1 MTMELLSP
9 AGTYESLVAA
19 VQNGA
24 DAVYL
29 GTQALNARS
38 GAGNF
43 SADELCRAAD
53 YAHERGVKVH
63 VTVNTMVREDEMKLL
78 DQVAQQIARAGVDAA
93 IVQDFGVA
101 MKLRERLPSLSLHA
115 STQMA
120 VHNRQGAELCR
131 DMGMDR
137 VVLARE
143 MSYEQMAQCADLGIE
158 TEAFVHGALC
168 VACSG
173 QCLMSSMV
181 GGRSGNRGQ
190 CAQPCRLPWRL
201 DGAVKA
207 GGYLLSTKDL
217 QSLGGLMQ
225 LRDAGVSSLK
235 IEGRLKRHEYVA
247 TVTKVYR
254 EALGLLESYDEYVPD
269 EDALKELRQ
278 IFNRGGFTQ
287 GYGPGAIDKEIMYSL
302 RPNHIG
308 VEVGRVKKGR
318 VILADDVESADVLA
332 LRGRDGTDIPLKN
345 ISGSAGQSVSVQLP
359 REAGD
364 GAIIYR
370 LNSEAQLR
378 AARESVNGEH
388 RKDYIAGRLSARIG
402 QEMMLMVADGER
414 SVIKKGAV
422 VETAKGK
429 PADLARV
436 RTQIEKTGATPY
448 EFLDLFLDVDENAF
462 LPASALNELRREA
475 LSELS
480 ELRIKERRGCEGKLL
495 ADHEIK
501 DCEPKAA
508 ERCLSVQS
516 PDIEML
522 IGAQQW
528 GADRLVYA
536 PENLTEDV
544 LDQAAQRALEAG
556 IRLTVSLP
564 YVMNSDTMD
573 ILNGWMWKYEEL
585 FDGVIVHNVGQMLM
599 EWVGGVQAGEG
610 LNIANRAALR
620 FARQMHCTDYTP
632 SVELNCA
639 QIKALD
645 AQGGARELVVYGRLQ
660 LMLLRH
666 CPIRARSNGA
676 HDACRRCDGV
686 GEAEHMNAHCLIDRR
701 DTRFPLRRQK
711 TSEGCV
717 VKVMN
722 SVPLLLLKR
731 SARLPEAR
739 GWRVILTDESAQD
752 AENIVRLHRMVM
764 DGAEVKESPLWS
776 SIENMPITTGHY
788 FRGAE

>member
-24 DAVYL
+24 NAVYL

-43 SADELCRAAD
+43 SAEELCRAAD
-53 YAHERGVKVH
+53 YAHERGVKIH

-78 DQVAQQIARAGVDAA
+78 DQVAQQIARAGADAA

-173 QCLMSSMV
+173 QCLMSSLV

-201 DGAVKA
+201 EGAVKA

-217 QSLGGLMQ
+217 QSLGGLMA

-235 IEGRLKRHEYVA
+235 IEGRLKRPEYVA

-254 EALGLLESYDEYVPD
+254 EALDLLESYDEYVPD
-269 EDALKELRQ
+269 DDALKELRQ

-287 GYGPGAIDKEIMYSL
+287 GYGPGAVDKEIMYSL

-318 VILADDVESADVLA
+318 VILADDVENADVLA

-345 ISGSAGQSVSVQLP
+345 ISGSAGQNVSVQLP

-364 GAIIYR
+364 GAIVYR

-388 RKDYIAGRLSARIG
+388 RKDYIAGRLSAHVG
-402 QEMMLMVADGER
+402 QELTLMVADGER

-422 VETAKGK
+422 VEAAKGK
-429 PADLARV
+429 PADLMRV
-436 RTQIEKTGATPY
+436 RAQIEKTGATPY
-448 EFLDLFLDVDENAF
+448 EFLDLFVDVDENAF

-475 LSELS
+475 LAELS
-480 ELRIKERRGCEGKLL
+480 DMRIKERRGCDSSLK
-495 ADHEIK
+495 ADQQIK
-501 DCEPKAA
+501 DCEPKA
-508 ERCLSVQS
+508 EENILSVQS
-516 PDIEML
+516 PDMEML
-522 IGAQQW
+522 IRAQRW

-536 PENLTEDV
+536 PENLTEEA
-544 LDQAAQRALEAG
+544 LDQAAQRALAAG
-556 IRLTVSLP
+556 IRLTVALP

-585 FDGVIVHNVGQMLM
+585 FDGVIVQNVGQLLM
-599 EWVGGVQAGEG
+599 EWVGEVQAGEG
-610 LNIANRAALR
+610 LNLANRAALK
-620 FARQMHCTDYTP
+620 FVRQMHCSDYTP

-639 QIKALD
+639 QIKELD
-645 AQGGARELVVYGRLQ
+645 VQGGARELVVYGRLQ

-686 GEAEHMNAHCLIDRR
+686 GEAEHMNAHCLVDRR
-701 DTRFPLRRQK
+701 ETRFPLRRQK
-711 TSEGCV
+711 TPEGCV

-731 SARLPEAR
+731 STKLPDAK
-739 GWRVILTDESAQD
+739 GWRVILTDESVQT
-752 AENIVRLHRMVM
+752 AETIVRLHRMALNGQ
-764 DGAEVKESPLWS
+764 DVKDSPLWCG
-776 SIENMPITTGHY
+776 IENLPTTTGHY

>member
-1 MTMELLSP
+1 MSMELLSP
-9 AGTYESLVAA
+9 AGTHEALVAA

-24 DAVYL
+24 NAVYL
-29 GTQALNARS
+29 GTQSLNARA

-43 SADELCRAAD
+43 DADALLRAAD

-78 DQVAQQIARAGVDAA
+78 DEVAHQIARAGVDAA

-101 MKLRERLPSLSLHA
+101 MKFKERLPSLSLHA

-120 VHNRQGAELCR
+120 VHNRQGAQLCR
-131 DMGMDR
+131 EMGMDR

-173 QCLMSSMV
+173 QCLMSSVV

-235 IEGRLKRHEYVA
+235 IEGRLKRPEYVA

-254 EALGLLESYDEYVPD
+254 EALDLLDSYDEYEPD
-269 EDALKELRQ
+269 EEALRELRQ

-287 GYGPGAIDKEIMYSL
+287 GYGPGAVDKEIMYSL

-308 VEVGRVKKGR
+308 VEIGRVKKGR
-318 VILADDVESADVLA
+318 VILADDVESADALA
-332 LRGRDGTDIPLKN
+332 LRGRDGTDIPLRN
-345 ISGSAGQSVSVQLP
+345 ISGTAGQSVSVQLP
-359 REAGD
+359 KEAGD
-364 GAIIYR
+364 GAIVYR
-370 LNSEAQLR
+370 MSSEAQLR

-402 QEMMLMVADGER
+402 QELTLMVADGER

-422 VETAKGK
+422 VEAAKGK
-429 PADLARV
+429 PADIARV
-436 RTQIEKTGATPY
+436 RAQLEKTGATPY
-448 EFLDLFLDVDENAF
+448 EFLDLFVDVDENAF
-462 LPASALNELRREA
+462 LPASALNELRRDA
-475 LSELS
+475 LAELS
-480 ELRIKERRGCEGKLL
+480 GFRIRERRGCDNRLL
-495 ADHEIK
+495 ADEKIA
-501 DCEPKAA
+501 DIEPAA
-508 ERCLSVQS
+508 DDKVLSVQS
-516 PDIEML
+516 ADIEML
-522 IGAQQW
+522 ISASRW

-536 PENLTEDV
+536 PENLTEEA
-544 LDQAAQRALEAG
+544 LDADAQRAKAAG
-556 IRLTVSLP
+556 IRLSVSLP

-573 ILNGWMWKYEEL
+573 IVNGWMWKHEEL
-585 FDGVIVHNVGQMLM
+585 FDGVIVHNAGQLIM
-599 EWVGGVQAGEG
+599 EWVGDVQAGEG
-610 LNIANRAALR
+610 LNLANRAALK
-620 FARQMHCTDYTP
+620 FVRQMHCGDYTP

-639 QIKALD
+639 QIRELSAR
-645 AQGGARELVVYGRLQ
+645 GGTRELVVYGRLQ

-666 CPIRARSNGA
+666 CPIRARNNGA

-686 GEAEHMNAHCLIDRR
+686 RENEHMNAHCIVDRR

-711 TSEGCV
+711 TGEGCV
-717 VKVMN
+717 IKVMN
-722 SVPLLLLKR
+722 SVPLLLLKK
-731 SARLPEAR
+731 SGKLPEAK
-739 GWRVILTDESAQD
+739 GWRVILTDESANT
-752 AENIVRLHRMVM
+752 AEAVVRLHRMAL
-764 DGAEVKESPLWS
+764 DGRDVRESELWRE
-776 SIENMPITTGHY
+776 IENMPTTTGHY